1 MRTKIRKRFQILS
14 GSFLKRKED
23 VSVKTR
29 PLSCLF
35 EISMNVFLFGCG
47 SFSFGSRSFGC
58 FFGSLGSFFS
68 SFSSFFSSL
77 LFSYSFCLCFV
88 YFLFCIEACFGF
100 SLLGFFLLCLQCGQS
115 ALLVVLPGFAFSAAS
130 PLCLLFFQASNLAS
144 ASASPNAPLATPPS
158 RCFFM

>member
-115 ALLVVLPGFAFSAAS
+115 ALLVVLPGFELGFCFRFTECAFRSKFKSTVAG
-130 PLCLLFFQASNLAS
+130 LVFGL
-144 ASASPNAPLATPPS
+144 
-158 RCFFM
+158 